1 MPQDAS
7 DGSDPRSVDELH
19 RPGELLGR
27 RELPVQRSVGSDQTG
42 HRPVHDAD
50 LHDRHG
56 GVDGTAFAAGSDDLL
71 VHGQPI
77 TLSAEL
83 IPGPGDM
90 DPSEVGPE
98 DRQ

>member
-1 MPQDAS
+1 MPQDPS

-19 RPGELLGR
+19 RPGELLAR

-42 HRPVHDAD
+42 HRPVHDAG

-77 TLSAEL
+77 TLSGEL

-90 DPSEVGPE
+90 DPSEVTPE